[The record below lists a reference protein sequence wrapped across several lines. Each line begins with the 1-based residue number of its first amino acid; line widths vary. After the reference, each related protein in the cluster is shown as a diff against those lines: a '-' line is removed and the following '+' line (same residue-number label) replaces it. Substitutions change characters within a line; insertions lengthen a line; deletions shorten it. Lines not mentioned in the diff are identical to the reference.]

1 MVKKIEVFIHS
12 ETCLY
17 GDYLVYT
24 ISEGFVETRNARSN
38 CSRITDRSAPRLEEN
53 GLSGQEGAGL
63 WLPSSE
69 YDRGSGEG
77 TVLPQAKMSHFPLE
91 ELSKPRRQPCQKEN
105 ETQDRKSE
113 RVAND

>member
-38 CSRITDRSAPRLEEN
+38 CSRITDLARASFLL
-53 GLSGQEGAGL
+53 LSSQSTASYHCTEFTEVFF
-63 WLPSSE
+63 WES
-69 YDRGSGEG
+69 
-77 TVLPQAKMSHFPLE
+77 
-91 ELSKPRRQPCQKEN
+91 
-105 ETQDRKSE
+105 
-113 RVAND
+113 